1 MTRTILTIRFTFIT
15 ALAGILWQGTSAA
28 LAVPPTEN
36 ERIQW
41 SFEFQ
46 TPFAGGS
53 MAVAPDGTIYATDNL
68 ALYAIN
74 PDGSLQWMLP
84 GAGGGRPIDVADDG
98 IVYTG
103 NGPFVR
109 AVNPD
114 GTPRWTFTLLESLVA
129 GPSLGPDGNLYG
141 ATDNDSNN
149 PSSDK
154 GAFSIDPTTPT
165 PTLRWT
171 NPGNPLI
178 FSLSGGGLPVVFA
191 DGQAVMGITVT
202 AAGGAAIWEFGPSG
216 QQNWEGGDLD
226 PVVFGKP
233 TVDPLGRVITSG
245 GQSVIATASNGSNV
259 WQTQVP
265 ASVTGILPPVIDESG
280 AIYTADTIGGERWSL
295 SPDGSTRYFLA
306 GDGGIVN
313 ALGVS
318 PGGQRFLLGGNDPG
332 NPGFVRAY
340 SGDDGAPLWQI
351 TLDPNGGFNEF
362 VWSQAF
368 SFAQDS
374 GTAYFTTRAGG
385 GGANGRLYALSLSG
399 TSGGKG
405 HHGGGKGHNK

>member
-1 MTRTILTIRFTFIT
+1 MTRTTLTIRFTFIT
-15 ALAGILWQGTSAA
+15 ALAGILWQGTSAT
-28 LAVPPTEN
+28 LAGPPIEN

-46 TPFAGGS
+46 SDLAGGS
-53 MAVAPDGTIYATDNL
+53 TAVAPDGTIYATDNL
-68 ALYAIN
+68 ILYAIN
-74 PDGSLQWMLP
+74 PDGSLQWTLP

-98 IVYTG
+98 TIYTG
-103 NGPFVR
+103 RGPFVF
-109 AVNPD
+109 AVNPS
-114 GTPRWTFTLLESLVA
+114 GMLRWTFDLADSLVA

-141 ATDNDSNN
+141 ATDNDPNN
-149 PSSDK
+149 PSSNK
-154 GAFSIDPTTPT
+154 GAFSIDPTTAG
-165 PTLRWT
+165 LRWT
-171 NPGNPLI
+171 THGNPLI
-178 FSLSGGGLPVVFA
+178 FSLAGGGLPVVFA
-191 DGQAVMGITVT
+191 DGQAVMGVTVT
-202 AAGGAAIWEFGPSG
+202 AAGGAAIWEFAPSG
-216 QQNWEGGDLD
+216 QQNWFGGDLD

-233 TVDPLGRVITSG
+233 TVDPFGRVITSG
-245 GQSVIATASNGSNV
+245 GNSVIATASDGFNV

-265 ASVTGILPPVIDESG
+265 ASVTGILPPVTDEFG

-295 SPDGSTRYFLA
+295 NPDGSTRYFVA

-313 ALGVS
+313 TLGVS
-318 PGGQRFLLGGNDPG
+318 PGGQQFLLGGNEVG
-332 NPGFVRAY
+332 EPGFVRAY

-385 GGANGRLYALSLSG
+385 DATNGRLYALTLSD
-399 TSGGKG
+399 TSSGRG
-405 HHGGGKGHNK
+405 HHGNGRGHNK